1 MRERF
6 RKRKEIGSCM
16 ENEKSVKT
24 YFQDGYTVIIL
35 TKWDNVWNLWIY
47 KIVLYI
53 TVQFRKKDKAA

>member
-53 TVQFRKKDKAA
+53 TV